1 MTYAAGESVVP
12 DLALRGLPYQVEI
25 RLRTLDIVNQTLNC
39 TMKISYTF
47 QMLSFST
54 IMGKHSDDYLEAFG
68 IPQNSFL
75 FCSKKQKTKNK
86 TSFIK
91 PNACL
96 PVYFLK
102 GIHHFFCSFP
112 YHLYCFPLPPSLSQ
126 NSSAFSR
133 PICSTPNF

>member
-75 FCSKKQKTKNK
+75 FCSKKQKTKKNLFHK
-86 TSFIK
+86 TK
-91 PNACL
+91 CL
-96 PVYFLK
+96 SASILFKGNPPFFLQ
-102 GIHHFFCSFP
+102 
-112 YHLYCFPLPPSLSQ
+112 FPLPSLLLS
-126 NSSAFSR
+126 F
-133 PICSTPNF
+133 TPKPFPKFISVFEAYL

>member
-54 IMGKHSDDYLEAFG
+54 IMGKHADDYLEAFG

-75 FCSKKQKTKNK
+75 FCSKKQKTKK
-86 TSFIK
+86 K
-91 PNACL
+91 P
-96 PVYFLK
+96 
-102 GIHHFFCSFP
+102 
-112 YHLYCFPLPPSLSQ
+112 LS
-126 NSSAFSR
+126 
-133 PICSTPNF
+133 